1 MYKRFFFLLLLLSPI
16 FILAQKKTATSAAYT
31 PTQPTLPK
39 PLKQAK
45 NVILLIGD
53 GMGLTQISG
62 ALYSNGNKLNLER
75 FPVAGLQKSYAAN
88 DLITDSAASAT
99 SFACGVKTN
108 NGAIGMDRDSMPVP
122 SILEEAE
129 AKGLATGMVVTSTIT
144 HATPAA
150 FIAHVKSRKSEE
162 EIAEA
167 FLKTE
172 IDFFV
177 GGGEKFF
184 NQRTIDQ
191 RNLSDELTKK
201 GYQVADFSKG
211 NLTDLNPDP
220 KQNFAYFSA
229 TENPLPVSSG
239 RTYLAPASKMAADFL
254 KVHSDKG
261 FFLMIEGSQIDW
273 GGHGNNSDYIVSETI
288 DFDKA
293 IGLILDFAKA
303 DGETLVVVTADH
315 ETGGY
320 ALNPG
325 SEFGKMSAGFTTAG
339 HTAQLIPVF
348 AYGPGSELFYG
359 TYENT
364 DIYWRMR
371 KALGF
376 ENK

>member
-1 MYKRFFFLLLLLSPI
+1 MNLRLFILCLLVLPQLM
-16 FILAQKKTATSAAYT
+16 LAQKKTSSTLAVKDSPLAT
-31 PTQPTLPK
+31 

-53 GMGLTQISG
+53 GMGLSQISG
-62 ALYSNGNKLNLER
+62 ALYSNGNKLNMER
-75 FPVAGLQKSYAAN
+75 FPVAGLQKTYAAN

-108 NGAIGMDRDSMPVP
+108 NGAIGMDRDSLPVK

-167 FLKTE
+167 FLDTE

-177 GGGEKFF
+177 GGGEIFF
-184 NQRTIDQ
+184 DHRTIDK
-191 RNLSDELTKK
+191 RNLYQELVKK
-201 GYQVADFSKG
+201 GYSVSDYTKN
-211 NLTDLNPDP
+211 NLIDLQPNP

-229 TENPLPVSSG
+229 AENPLPVNGG
-239 RTYLAPASKMAADFL
+239 RSYLAPASKMAAEFL
-254 KVHSDKG
+254 KGHSDKG
-261 FFLMIEGSQIDW
+261 FFLMVEGSQIDW
-273 GGHGNNSDYIVSETI
+273 GGHGNNSEYIVSETI

-293 IGLILDFAKA
+293 IGLILDFAQA
-303 DGETLVVVTADH
+303 DGETLVIVTADH

-325 SEFGKMSAGFTTAG
+325 SEFGKMNPGFTTSG

-364 DIYWRMR
+364 DIYRRMR
-371 KALGF
+371 KAFGF
-376 ENK
+376 DN